1 MYTTVNES
9 GQLNNYANEPEMY
22 YAYYPSNWEQSQ
34 YVKLGALAAAFVGV
48 VLMTAVVVTSIA

>member
-1 MYTTVNES
+1 MYTTINET

-34 YVKLGALAAAFVGV
+34 YVKQGALAAAFVGA
-48 VLMTAVVVTSIA
+48 LMVAAVVVTSIA

>member
-34 YVKLGALAAAFVGV
+34 YVKQGALAAAFVAV
-48 VLMTAVVVTSIA
+48 LLMTAAVVSSIA